1 MMNEARAMTLEQIS
15 QRLDTSSRLT
25 IQVTTQADYYQS
37 TYIYCT
43 IIMLHCSDVV
53 IIIINRFKYILSA
66 ILYFYS
72 AHRVLLF
79 IDDKQNVIY
88 IHMIQKL

>member
-1 MMNEARAMTLEQIS
+1 MKHAPWTLESSDITALPQG
-15 QRLDTSSRLT
+15 LDVT
-25 IQVTTQADYYQS
+25 IQNEADYYQS

-43 IIMLHCSDVV
+43 IIMLHFSDVV

-72 AHRVLLF
+72 AYRVLLF
-79 IDDKQNVIY
+79 INDKQNAIY
-88 IHMIQKL
+88 IHMIQKQ